1 MFFGLHYQPD
11 SIYIYVYVSVYIN
24 KYNNT
29 SYQHIWDSHCICN
42 RSLSPSTIASIIGSA
57 FLNISEYFCS
67 SAGHWR
73 QEHRPGVGPG
83 APHRS
88 GEARRCRC
96 QDQVPGGRGNV
107 WVKCGGRRAI
117 CCAGIAVMVEI
128 YNYIYIIHGGGN
140 MCEQ

>member
-1 MFFGLHYQPD
+1 MYMYL
-11 SIYIYVYVSVYIN
+11 YIYIN

-42 RSLSPSTIASIIGSA
+42 RSLSPSTIASIISSA

-73 QEHRPGVGPG
+73 QGHRPGVGPG

-88 GEARRCRC
+88 GEVRPDDADAKIKFLAAEAMAKEYEGMALANWQL
-96 QDQVPGGRGNV
+96 QDMGR
-107 WVKCGGRRAI
+107 
-117 CCAGIAVMVEI
+117 
-128 YNYIYIIHGGGN
+128 
-140 MCEQ
+140 

>member
-1 MFFGLHYQPD
+1 MSPSHSEQFQKTQLVDVFWFALPTRL
-11 SIYIYVYVSVYIN
+11 YIYVYVSVYIN

-42 RSLSPSTIASIIGSA
+42 RSLSPSTIASIISSA

-107 WVKCGGRRAI
+107 WVKCGGPEGDLLCRDSRN
-117 CCAGIAVMVEI
+117 G
-128 YNYIYIIHGGGN
+128 
-140 MCEQ
+140 